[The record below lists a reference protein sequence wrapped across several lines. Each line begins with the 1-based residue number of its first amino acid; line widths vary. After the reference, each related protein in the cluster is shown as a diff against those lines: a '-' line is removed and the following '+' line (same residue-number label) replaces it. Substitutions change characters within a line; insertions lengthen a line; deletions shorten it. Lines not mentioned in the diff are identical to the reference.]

1 MDFLDFLEE
10 SRGGSSD
17 VERIF
22 GRGDGQVVRDAKR
35 ASNPR
40 YKQKLSEAMQF
51 IADVVKGR
59 TASYR
64 LREAMTTSDFPIL
77 FGDILDRSVLASYA
91 EYPAAWDRIAQR
103 RIVNDFRT
111 AKIYPPAYGAD
122 DRLTTVPQQGE
133 YPAAKLN
140 EQAAIPLSVAKFG
153 RRVPFSWEAMV
164 NDDLD
169 QLKDVPAR
177 LGRGARRTELRM
189 VAEMYVGA
197 SGPNTSLY
205 SNGNA
210 NIINTTNG
218 ALANNPPL
226 SIAGLQDGFRVL
238 SNMKDEMGEPI
249 FLEMVTLVVPPALEI
264 TARNILN
271 ATTIEATSLP
281 AGGAPP
287 NPATGGEQRL
297 IINNWMR
304 DRVELVVDP
313 YIPMTAVSAN
323 GNTSWFLFANP
334 NRGRPAMVL
343 AFLRGHEQPEI
354 WIKEPNARRA
364 GGGNVDPMEGDFD
377 TDSIQYRVRHVLG
390 AATIDPKAT
399 VMSNGSGS

>member
-1 MDFLDFLEE
+1 VDFLEFLEE
-10 SRGGSSD
+10 SRGGASD
-17 VERIF
+17 VDRIF
-22 GRGDGQVVRDAKR
+22 GGSDGRMVRDTRR

-40 YKQKLSEAMQF
+40 YKARLAEATRF
-51 IADVVKGR
+51 LADVVRGR
-59 TASYR
+59 TPSYR

-77 FGDILDRSVLASYA
+77 FGDVLDRSVLAAYQ
-91 EYPAAWDRIAQR
+91 EYPASWERLAQR
-103 RIVNDFRT
+103 RTVNDFRT
-111 AKIYPPAYGAD
+111 AKIYPPVYGAD
-122 DRLTTVPQQGE
+122 DRLTAVPQQGE

-140 EQAAIPLSVAKFG
+140 EQAAITLTVGKFG
-153 RRVPFSWEAMV
+153 RRVPFAWEAMV

-169 QLKDVPAR
+169 QLKDVPNR

-189 VAEMYVGA
+189 VNEMYVGA

-205 SNGNA
+205 SNTNK

-218 ALANNPPL
+218 ALADNPPL

-238 SNMKDEMGEPI
+238 SNQKDEMGEPI

-297 IINNWMR
+297 LINNWMR

-313 YIPMTAVSAN
+313 YIPMTATSAN

-334 NRGRPAMVL
+334 NRGRPALVL

-364 GGGNVDPMEGDFD
+364 GGGAVDPMEGDFD

-390 AATIDPKAT
+390 SATIDPKAT
-399 VMSNGSGS
+399 VMSNGSAS